1 MGHKTQSTT
10 SDITSYLTCLL
21 RFPGETNDGALE
33 RFYEHYDYSLEFG
46 AMTALAVLI
55 EEQAHNGIALTDR
68 MVHELSG
75 IEVNM
80 EGLDPAAVD
89 LYHQKLLANRK
100 KDIVRNAGRR
110 LLAISTGDSDETVD
124 QVMIDVDIAD
134 EEKEVAMDLPTH
146 SAVGMKM
153 YRDRVEDLAS
163 GRPRVSF
170 PWEVLNNAVPFIYE
184 DDLILLTGQSK
195 YGKSSAAHQIAL
207 YNASRINVLYFHN
220 EDNTLK
226 MFLRRIAQYQL
237 VRDPDP
243 TTSGGPSKMG
253 TLDYRDLLNSNVK
266 QQELIDHVERESAFV
281 LQKIGDRLTY
291 VYCSGWTAEQI
302 TAEWRKQR
310 RQREIGLVVIDYLNK
325 IETLAKAKTLG
336 GRAFGMEYNVELFK
350 REAGRKGAMTPCL
363 IVQQENE
370 DGTVRD
376 TRSSYI
382 KSQIHISIER
392 DVDDTGM
399 QRSGHIKVLRANDG
413 VTGSF
418 KAMFAPE
425 YMCWLA

>member
-1 MGHKTQSTT
+1 MNDTQL

-21 RFPGETNDGALE
+21 RFPGETADDVLE
-33 RFYEHYDYSLEFG
+33 RFYEHYDYTLEFG
-46 AMTALAVLI
+46 PMTVLATLI

-68 MVHELSG
+68 MVRELSG
-75 IEVNM
+75 LEVDM
-80 EGLDPAAVD
+80 KGLDPVAVD
-89 LYHQKLLANRK
+89 LYHRKLLANRK
-100 KDIVRNAGRR
+100 KDIARNAGRR

-124 QVMIDVDIAD
+124 QVMVDVNIAD
-134 EEKEVAMDLPTH
+134 EEKQAAMDLPTH

-153 YRDRVEDLAS
+153 YRDRAEDLAS
-163 GRPRVSF
+163 GRLRVSF
-170 PWEVLNNAVPFIYE
+170 PWNVVNEAVPFIYE
-184 DDLILLTGQSK
+184 DDLILLSGQSK

-207 YNASRINVLYFHN
+207 YNASKINVLYFHN

-237 VRDPDP
+237 ARDPDP
-243 TTSGGPSKMG
+243 LASGGPSQVG
-253 TLDYRDLLNSNVK
+253 TLDYRSLLSSNVK
-266 QQELIDHVERESAFV
+266 QEELMKHVEQENAFV

-302 TAEWRKQR
+302 VAEWR
-310 RQREIGLVVIDYLNK
+310 RQHRHRKLGLVVIDYLNK
-325 IETLAKAKTLG
+325 IETYSKAKTLG
-336 GRAFGMEYNVELFK
+336 TMASGMEYNVELFK

-363 IVQQENE
+363 MVQQENE

-382 KSQIHISIER
+382 KSQIHLSLVR

-399 QRSGHIKVLRANDG
+399 QRSGYVKVLRANDG
-413 VTGSF
+413 VTGSWPALF
-418 KAMFAPE
+418 YPE
-425 YMCWLA
+425 YMCWIC